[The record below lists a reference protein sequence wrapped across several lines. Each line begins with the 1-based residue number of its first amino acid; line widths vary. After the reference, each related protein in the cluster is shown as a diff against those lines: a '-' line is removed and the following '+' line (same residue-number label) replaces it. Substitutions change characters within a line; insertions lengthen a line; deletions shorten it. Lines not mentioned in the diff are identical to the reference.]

1 MNKKENKSKSG
12 IYILLISILSVLVI
26 ILLTILIINKPS
38 LKNVITTNRKTNET
52 VVSKKTIEEESD
64 LKNAISKV
72 YNSVVYIQVEVMS
85 RMGTQAA
92 SGSGFV
98 YKKDSKFAYIL
109 TNNHVI
115 EDANK
120 IVVTYIDGSEV
131 EAEVVGKDEFSDV
144 AVLKVKADTVLAV
157 AELGSSDEAEIG
169 DTVFT
174 VGAPLGKEYMGT
186 ITKGIVSGINR
197 KVKVTLNN
205 GSYLMETIQTDAT
218 INSGNSG
225 GPLCNISGQ
234 VIGITSS
241 KLVGEGVEGMGF
253 SIPIDT
259 VNAIIDKLE
268 NGEDIERPY
277 VGVQLADVSNAYGL
291 QYYYN
296 INISKDVKYG
306 AILTYVE
313 KNKPASNAGLMVGDV
328 VVEMDGEKTES
339 SAQFRYN
346 LYKHNVGDSIKIK
359 YYRGDEK
366 KEATIKLTERIK

>member
-120 IVVTYIDGSEV
+120 IVVTYIDGSEA

-241 KLVGEGVEGMGF
+241 KLIGEGVEGMGF

-259 VNAIIDKLE
+259 VNAIDNNDLPFFFLTAK
-268 NGEDIERPY
+268 NPRPNETTIT
-277 VGVQLADVSNAYGL
+277 AIITTATAVSP
-291 QYYYN
+291 
-296 INISKDVKYG
+296 V
-306 AILTYVE
+306 
-313 KNKPASNAGLMVGDV
+313 
-328 VVEMDGEKTES
+328 
-339 SAQFRYN
+339 
-346 LYKHNVGDSIKIK
+346 
-359 YYRGDEK
+359 
-366 KEATIKLTERIK
+366 

>member
-1 MNKKENKSKSG
+1 MNKKERNNSW
-12 IYILLISILSVLVI
+12 IYLIIISVLTVGVIALISI
-26 ILLTILIINKPS
+26 ILMGKLNINK
-38 LKNVITTNRKTNET
+38 VITNRKTNET
-52 VVSKKTIEEESD
+52 VVSSKTIEEQSD

-85 RMGTQAA
+85 RMGTQVA

-98 YKKDSKFAYIL
+98 YKKDSKNGYIL

-120 IVVTYIDGSEV
+120 IVVTYIDGSET
-131 EAEVVGKDEFSDV
+131 EAELVGRDEFSDV
-144 AVLKVKADTVLAV
+144 AVLKVKADTVLEV
-157 AELGSSDEAEIG
+157 AEIGSSDDAEIG

-186 ITKGIVSGINR
+186 ITKGIVSGVNR
-197 KVKVTLNN
+197 KVSVKLSS

-253 SIPIDT
+253 SIPINT

-268 NGEDIERPY
+268 KGEKIERPY
-277 VGVQLADVSNAYGL
+277 LGVQLADVSNSYGL

-296 INISKDVKYG
+296 INISKDIKYG

-313 KNKPASNAGLMVGDV
+313 KNKPASNAGLEVGDV
-328 VVEMDGEKTES
+328 VVEMDGEKIES

-346 LYKHNVGDSIKIK
+346 LYKHNVGDEIKVK
-359 YYRGDEK
+359 YYRGDDK
-366 KEATIKLTERIK
+366 RDTTIKLTDKID

>member
-120 IVVTYIDGSEV
+120 IVVTYIDGSEA